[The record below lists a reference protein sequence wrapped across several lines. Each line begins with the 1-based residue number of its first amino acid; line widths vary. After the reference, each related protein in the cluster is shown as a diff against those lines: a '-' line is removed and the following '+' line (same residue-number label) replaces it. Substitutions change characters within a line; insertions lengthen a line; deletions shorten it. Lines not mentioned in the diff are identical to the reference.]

1 MRNVDDMRNKW
12 NRRMSG
18 SILAPNPTGVLVDMV
33 IRTIKH
39 CTIKQNRKRL

>member
-1 MRNVDDMRNKW
+1 MRDIDNMRNKW

-18 SILAPNPTGVLVDMV
+18 SILSPNPTGFLVDMA
-33 IRTIKH
+33 IRKVKY